1 MQAGVINDCIDSDTL
16 NLVADTLRSK
26 QEPFFTEHSVTWP
39 SNRNTKFFPILEAKI
54 YPLLKDHF
62 DPMEIVIINYT
73 ECMRPFGLHFDDW
86 QTYGMGPAHM
96 SILFPIS
103 ENNIKTYVFDEK
115 IEYKEGMSREN
126 KIHVNE
132 YFKDH
137 AIGKSCFRPGMEHM
151 TTYGD
156 KDILNKLKLLKELP
170 WKKNSAIYWD
180 SNLLHGGSNI
190 NEKRFIIMHT
200 VSKAVQQ

>member
-73 ECMRPFGLHFDDW
+73 ECMRPLAYTLMIGKLMEWGLH
-86 QTYGMGPAHM
+86 TC
-96 SILFPIS
+96 L
-103 ENNIKTYVFDEK
+103 
-115 IEYKEGMSREN
+115 
-126 KIHVNE
+126 
-132 YFKDH
+132 
-137 AIGKSCFRPGMEHM
+137 SCFLYQK
-151 TTYGD
+151 T
-156 KDILNKLKLLKELP
+156 I
-170 WKKNSAIYWD
+170 
-180 SNLLHGGSNI
+180 
-190 NEKRFIIMHT
+190 
-200 VSKAVQQ
+200 